1 MNARL
6 EFQKGMVRP
15 VMTYGTLG
23 FLFLFTAGTGVT
35 LFFGD
40 KELSNQFLAIYI
52 GLSTLTASIVS
63 FWFGGRGAKTNQT
76 PQVDRKEKQKVESS

>member
-1 MNARL
+1 MNAKL
-6 EFQKGMVRP
+6 EFRKGMVRS
-15 VMTYGTLG
+15 VVIYVTLG
-23 FLFLFTAGTGVT
+23 ILFFTAVTGIA

-40 KELSNQFLAIYI
+40 KEMSNQFLAIYI
-52 GLSTLTASIVS
+52 GLSTLTDSIVS